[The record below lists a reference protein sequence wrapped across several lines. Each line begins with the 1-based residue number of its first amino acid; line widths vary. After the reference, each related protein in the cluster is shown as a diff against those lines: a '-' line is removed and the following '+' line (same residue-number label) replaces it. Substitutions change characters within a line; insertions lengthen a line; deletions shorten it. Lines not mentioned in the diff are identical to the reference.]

1 MLELLLLVDDLKYPD
16 VPVREAAVVALADAE
31 PAGPPDYPAP
41 EPEPEPLAV
50 PPILE
55 AIAEC
60 ESGGAWHGQD
70 GDLRGTAPRSSASG
84 RWRFIDSTWSYV
96 WADYI
101 GEPAPTARAKHATPG
116 DQTRA
121 AVALYE
127 REGLAPWYASKGCW
141 G

>member
-1 MLELLLLVDDLKYPD
+1 MLELLLLVDDLTYPD
-16 VPVREAAVVALADAE
+16 LPVRDAAVVALADAE
-31 PAGPPDYPAP
+31 PAGPPDYPA
-41 EPEPEPLAV
+41 PEPEPLAV

-96 WADYI
+96 WTDYL
-101 GEPAPTARAKHATPG
+101 GQQPPTARAKHATP
-116 DQTRA
+116 DQQTRA
-121 AVALYE
+121 AVALHE
-127 REGLAPWYASKGCW
+127 AEGTTPWNASRGCW